1 MYTLIENYI
10 KKVRLY
16 FFKEKKKTKYSD
28 IINAYNKINYKKL
41 FKRNKFNKF
50 NPIYPNVD
58 TYVEVLNNLLNN
70 YILKEIVIPA
80 NTIKYTPEE
89 LYFNEFFMGKGGF
102 ILDKEIYSELFL
114 LTIIEFIEKIDELTG
129 KDVPVITSTN
139 LARISPLMHNL
150 IEISKAIK

>member
-10 KKVRLY
+10 KKVKPY

-89 LYFNEFFMGKGGF
+89 LYFNEFF
-102 ILDKEIYSELFL
+102 I
-114 LTIIEFIEKIDELTG
+114 
-129 KDVPVITSTN
+129 
-139 LARISPLMHNL
+139 
-150 IEISKAIK
+150 